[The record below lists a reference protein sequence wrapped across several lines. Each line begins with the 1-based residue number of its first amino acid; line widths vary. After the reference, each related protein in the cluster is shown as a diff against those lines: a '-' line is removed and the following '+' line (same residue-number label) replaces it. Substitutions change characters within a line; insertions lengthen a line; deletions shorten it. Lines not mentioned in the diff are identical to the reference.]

1 MDITTGGN
9 LVDFISGLTRRQV
22 LGVIG
27 KTAGVAAMYQA
38 MSALGHA
45 AESTEAATRFSLQG
59 APKGTSIL
67 ILGAGVAGMTA
78 AYELKKAGYSVKI
91 LEYRE
96 KAGGRCWTLR
106 GGDTFTELGGAT
118 QKCEFDKGLYINP
131 GPWRIPYNHY
141 GILHYAKKFGVALEP
156 FVQVNYNA
164 YVHSTTAYGGKPVRY
179 REVQADY
186 QGYVAELLSK
196 AINQGALDQ
205 EITGEERE
213 MIVASLKS
221 WGALDDNN
229 SYGKNITSAWR
240 RGFEVNAG
248 GGLMPHEQPSQPL
261 ERRELIESEFWKRI
275 IPGQLIEFQSTIFQP
290 VGGMDMIAQAF
301 ARQLPGIIRYNSRVT
316 NIHQDNQG
324 VTVNYTDTTNGQQ
337 LTEKADY
344 LVCTIPASI
353 LSQIPMNVGAPMQAA
368 IHALPYGSSVKFGL
382 QFKRRFWE
390 QDDHIYGGI
399 SYTDLPIR
407 SISYPST
414 DYGKPGKGVLLG
426 GYTWEG
432 PNSYEFTAMT
442 PAQRVRKA
450 VEYGAQI
457 HPQYR
462 EEFDNGVA
470 VGWHRV
476 PWTQGCYGQWGD
488 DDSLRSKH
496 YKNLCAIDGRIVLA
510 GEHCSYIPAWQEGA
524 VLSAQDA
531 ISRLHAKITATSN
544 NQG

>member
-1 MDITTGGN
+1 MELT
-9 LVDFISGLTRRQV
+9 SGLTRRQV
-22 LGVIG
+22 LGIIG

-38 MSALGHA
+38 MTALGYA
-45 AESTEAATRFSLQG
+45 GESTEAATRFALHG
-59 APKGTSIL
+59 APKDTSIL
-67 ILGAGVAGMTA
+67 ILGAGIAGMTA

-118 QKCEFDKGLYINP
+118 QKCEFDPGLYFNP
-131 GPWRIPYNHY
+131 GPWRLPYNHY
-141 GILHYAKKFGVALEP
+141 GILHYAKTFGVALEP
-156 FVQVNYNA
+156 FIQVNYNA
-164 YVHSTTAYGGKPVRY
+164 YVHSNKAFGGKPVRY

-186 QGYVAELLSK
+186 QGYMAELLAKS
-196 AINQGALDQ
+196 INQGALDQ
-205 EITGEERE
+205 EMTLQERE
-213 MIVASLKS
+213 MVIASLKS
-221 WGALDDNN
+221 WGALDDNYH
-229 SYGKNITSAWR
+229 YGKTISAAWR

-248 GGLMPHEQPSQPL
+248 GGLMPPEAASQPL
-261 ERRELIESEFWKRI
+261 ARRELIESAFWKRI
-275 IPGQLIEFQSTIFQP
+275 ITGQLVEFQSSIFQP

-301 ARQLPGIIRYNSRVT
+301 ARQLPGTIRYNAKVT
-316 NIHQDNQG
+316 NIHQDERG
-324 VTVNYTDTTNGQQ
+324 VSVQYTDTVNGQA
-337 LTEKADY
+337 LTEQADY

-353 LSQIPMNVGAPMQAA
+353 LAQIPMNVGAPMQAA
-368 IHALPYGSSVKFGL
+368 IHSLPYGASSKVGL

-390 QDDHIYGGI
+390 QDDFIYGGI

-414 DYGKPGKGVLLG
+414 DYGHPGKGVLLG

-442 PAQRVRKA
+442 PAQRVQKA

-457 HPQYR
+457 HPQYKT
-462 EEFDNGVA
+462 EFDNGVA

-488 DDSLRSKH
+488 DEHLREQH
-496 YKNLCAIDGRIVLA
+496 YKNLCDIDGRIVLA
-510 GEHCSYIPAWQEGA
+510 GEHCSHIPAWQEGA

-531 ISRLHAKITATSN
+531 ISRLHAKIVA
-544 NQG
+544 QQ